1 MVNDHDFQTSDAYP
15 HSRFWKP
22 QVTAIIHHGWRIWNH
37 LQMHSPPNMQIAVNA
52 PPFLSTEK
60 LLDLTRRQYVKSPA
74 VLDSPGDTVGHPIS
88 SRTLGMDS
96 VDYHHLVTLSASPV
110 STTPTPA
117 QASESAPRLHDG
129 GETTSTSTVMSVLAT
144 PSSRRHTTAE
154 ITPSQTH
161 GDSMDQMDHKH
172 NGHNTGSP
180 NVSRLRQQSRLA
192 WLSSSCLTLLRL
204 LICITDIFELCRSS
218 QALILGLAI
227 PFAILLFGLM
237 VGLAILLYRRS
248 RRKNDVKR
256 ASSQSMFSGDPE
268 DKNGDFWASS
278 NDRSS
283 PHSSQLAFTESGGFA
298 RNGNERQMKF
308 VDTSTQWGK
317 HLSSPEQ
324 GFRGQSI
331 NPNFALTPLRKPPSI
346 VTFPVPADIPTPSEI
361 TAPKSFVKP
370 GHSHQPSQAFSET
383 DSTLSY
389 VSYKDDV
396 AYNRAPVTS
405 HYSSMAKP
413 SPTATQLNM
422 YRFPTRS
429 STSSIVP
436 ITGGNAGLKGSEK
449 DHNI

>member
-1 MVNDHDFQTSDAYP
+1 
-15 HSRFWKP
+15 
-22 QVTAIIHHGWRIWNH
+22 
-37 LQMHSPPNMQIAVNA
+37 MQIAVNA

-180 NVSRLRQQSRLA
+180 NVSCLRQQS
-192 WLSSSCLTLLRL
+192 
-204 LICITDIFELCRSS
+204 RSS

-346 VTFPVPADIPTPSEI
+346 VTFPAPADIPTPSEI

-396 AYNRAPVTS
+396 AYNQAPVTS

-413 SPTATQLNM
+413 SPTATRLNM

-436 ITGGNAGLKGSEK
+436 ITGGNTGLKGSEK